1 MDPFSSDFIGED
13 NSQFIEFLKHQANIE
28 WGGYRLYDGSNNH
41 LQQNPN
47 EFTDFISTLKKYEKE
62 NEFRFKKFLEIG
74 FHAGFTNTILKKIFN
89 FQEIVAIDIIDGPV
103 NGSAFRANLRFKNL
117 TLICNDSTSQ
127 YSIDNARK
135 LGPFDLI
142 FIDGNHD
149 YEIAKKDFENY
160 KEMISDNGVIALHDI
175 KSKVHEG
182 IPRLWNEI
190 TSKNEYEVDTVYN
203 ADVIMKTGFGILKPK
218 R

>member
-1 MDPFSSDFIGED
+1 M
-13 NSQFIEFLKHQANIE
+13 
-28 WGGYRLYDGSNNH
+28 
-41 LQQNPN
+41 
-47 EFTDFISTLKKYEKE
+47 
-62 NEFRFKKFLEIG
+62 
-74 FHAGFTNTILKKIFN
+74 
-89 FQEIVAIDIIDGPV
+89 
-103 NGSAFRANLRFKNL
+103 

-127 YSIDNARK
+127 YSINNARK

-160 KEMISDNGVIALHDI
+160 KEMISDNGVIILHDI

-190 TSKNEYEVDTVYN
+190 TSKNEYEIDTVYN
-203 ADVIMKTGFGILKPK
+203 DDVIMKTGFGILKPK
-218 R
+218 K

>member
-47 EFTDFISTLKKYEKE
+47 EFTDFISALKKYEKE
-62 NEFRFKKFLEIG
+62 NKFRFKKFLEIG

-89 FQEIVAIDIIDGPV
+89 FQEIVAIDIIEGPV
-103 NGSAFRANLRFKNL
+103 SSSAFRANLRFKNL

-127 YSIDNARK
+127 YSINNARK

-160 KEMISDNGVIALHDI
+160 KEMISDNGVIILHDI

-190 TSKNEYEVDTVYN
+190 TSKNEYEIDTVYN
-203 ADVIMKTGFGILKPK
+203 DDVIMKTGFGILKPK
-218 R
+218 K

>member
-127 YSIDNARK
+127 YSIDIASK

-160 KEMISDNGVIALHDI
+160 KEMISNKGVIVLHDI
-175 KSKVHEG
+175 KSMVHEG
-182 IPRLWNEI
+182 LPRLWNEI

-203 ADVIMKTGFGILKPK
+203 SDVTMKTGIGILKPK